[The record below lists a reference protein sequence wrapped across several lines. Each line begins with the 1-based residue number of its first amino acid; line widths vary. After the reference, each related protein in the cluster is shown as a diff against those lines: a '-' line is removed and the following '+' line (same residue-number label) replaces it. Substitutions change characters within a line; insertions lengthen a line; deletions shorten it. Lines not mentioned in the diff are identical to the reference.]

1 MDWIDHKYIGILST
15 RLERF
20 HRTGKSYSFRCPLCG
35 DSQKNK
41 FKTRGY
47 LIEKSKGVLYYCHNC
62 HASMGMQKFME
73 RVDPNMAADYVKDRF
88 TEKYKAAPVPA
99 PVKEQK
105 PDISKIVVPN
115 FAKSDSPL
123 AGLKKISQL
132 AHNHPAKLYVQQR
145 LIPTP
150 VHYKLFYAP
159 KFKAWVNSLIPDK
172 FNAEKDE
179 PRLIIPFLDRE
190 GNCYGFQGRSFAKDT
205 MLRYITIMLDESK
218 PKIFGLDTVDTTTR
232 FYVLEGPIDSMFLQ
246 NAVAMAGADM
256 SSLFANGD
264 QDVKQNAIMVFD
276 NEPRNI
282 DIVKRIDSCIEAGYN
297 VCIWPTEIHQKDIND
312 MVKVGGKRPT
322 DLQLIIDMNT
332 FSGLEAKLKLTRWK
346 KV

>member
-1 MDWIDHKYIGILST
+1 MDWIDQKYISILGT
-15 RLERF
+15 RLQRF
-20 HRTGKSYSFRCPLCG
+20 HKTGKSYNFRCPLCG

-47 LIEKSKGVLYYCHNC
+47 LLEKGQGVLFYCHNC
-62 HASMGMQKFME
+62 HESMGLKKFLG
-73 RVDPNMAADYVKDRF
+73 RVDSNLADDYAKERF
-88 TEKYKAAPVPA
+88 TEKYTKPPE
-99 PVKEQK
+99 PKKEEK
-105 PDISKIVVPN
+105 PDISKVVVPN
-115 FAKSDSPL
+115 YMRGDSPL
-123 AGLKKISQL
+123 KALKKISQL
-132 AHNHPAKLYVQQR
+132 AHDHPAKKYVDRR

-150 VHYKLFYAP
+150 MHHKLFFVG
-159 KFKAWVNSLIPDK
+159 KFKTWVNTLIPDK
-172 FNAEKDE
+172 FNAENDE
-179 PRLIIPFLDRE
+179 PRLIIPFLDKD

-218 PKIFGLDTVDTTTR
+218 PKIFGVDSVDTNHK

-256 SSLFANGD
+256 STIFGNNES
-264 QDVKQNAIMVFD
+264 VKHNAVIVFD

-282 DIVKRIDSCIEAGYN
+282 DIIKRIDSCIEQGYN
-297 VCIWPTEIHQKDIND
+297 VCIWPNEIHQKDIND
-312 MVKVGGKRPT
+312 MVLAGKRPA

-332 FSGLEAKLKLTRWK
+332 FSGLSAKLRLASWR